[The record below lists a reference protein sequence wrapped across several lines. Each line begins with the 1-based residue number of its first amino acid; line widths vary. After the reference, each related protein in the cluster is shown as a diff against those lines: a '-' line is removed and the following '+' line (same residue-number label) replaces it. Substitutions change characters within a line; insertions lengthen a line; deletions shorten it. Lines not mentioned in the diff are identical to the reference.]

1 MKIKVEDN
9 LYIESDSLQFYIRKY
24 SGKTDKDGRETYNVL
39 GYFSSLNQAVK
50 HLIKHKLMKSS
61 ATTVQELLDDL
72 KRIENRI
79 NELVK
84 V

>member
-9 LYIESDSLQFYIRKY
+9 LYIESDHLQFYIRKY

-39 GYFSSLNQAVK
+39 GYFSSLNQAIK
-50 HLIKHKLMKSS
+50 YLAKHKVMKSD
-61 ATTVQELLDDL
+61 ATTVQELLNDL
-72 KRIENRI
+72 RRIENRI
-79 NELVK
+79 NELVR

>member
-9 LYIESDSLQFYIRKY
+9 LYIESDHLQFYIRKY
-24 SGKTDKDGRETYNVL
+24 NGKTDNKGREIYNVL
-39 GYFSSLNQAVK
+39 GYFSSLNQAIKYLVK
-50 HLIKHKLMKSS
+50 HKVMKSD